1 MRHLTL
7 LSLVLILTSCT
18 LVSPYTIT
26 FTTQNEQVVDPA
38 VDTLDF
44 VISSAALAYISE
56 IDCDGADEIEL
67 LPVVTDEMEVKTA
80 HNLALTAL
88 NGAPGSECEIT
99 VTAFD
104 QSTTASAQAEI
115 RLVID
120 GGAVSEPAE
129 ETVEESVTEE
139 TPVEESSTEEV
150 MTEET
155 PAPEEVPMETPV
167 DVPVEATP
175 SNE

>member
-1 MRHLTL
+1 MRHLTF

-26 FTTQNEQVVDPA
+26 FTTQSEQVVDPA

-88 NGAPGSECEIT
+88 NGAPGAECEIT

-115 RLVID
+115 SLVIA
-120 GGAVSEPAE
+120 GGTVSEPTE
-129 ETVEESVTEE
+129 ETVEESSAEEESVTEE
-139 TPVEESSTEEV
+139 TPVEE
-150 MTEET
+150 
-155 PAPEEVPMETPV
+155 VPMETPV
-167 DVPVEATP
+167 ELPVEATP